1 MSFNRIENFR
11 ESVRRVKRGKPIFIL
26 VGNRC
31 DETRKREVSRAD
43 GANLA
48 RHYGCDFFE
57 TSAKTSQNV
66 DRLFINIVR
75 SLRQTQQTNDT
86 KTKQEPRQPANKER
100 RPCDCVIV

>member
-48 RHYGCDFFE
+48 RQYGCDFFE

-86 KTKQEPRQPANKER
+86 KSKQEPRQPAKKER